1 MLRTLQS
8 SRWKNGLKCR
18 QPLGGHGRI
27 KVRIRMSLDS
37 IWEALAALS
46 TWDSCPRFPELLSS
60 AGLGS
65 LQAKL
70 QSDCHEG
77 VAPSAKQAGRST
89 GRQRISRGT
98 VALTAENRD
107 NPFKKRREEL

>member
-1 MLRTLQS
+1 MKGT
-8 SRWKNGLKCR
+8 KN
-18 QPLGGHGRI
+18 LGGLGRI
-27 KVRIRMSLDS
+27 KLRIRISLD
-37 IWEALAALS
+37 S
-46 TWDSCPRFPELLSS
+46 TWDSCPRFPELLNS

-89 GRQRISRGT
+89 GRQRICRGT
-98 VALTAENRD
+98 GR
-107 NPFKKRREEL
+107 